1 MAGKINKEILKWRQ
15 KQRPHAI
22 MSPETFEE
30 IKKRAKKAGA
40 SNPEAVAG
48 HAYWQTVKAKYRAR
62 KK

>member
-1 MAGKINKEILKWRQ
+1 MKKINKAILEWRK
-15 KQRPHAI
+15 KQRPHTI

-48 HAYWQTVKAKYRAR
+48 HAYWQTVKAKHKER
-62 KK
+62 KRK